1 MTALDERTAVLTPH
15 RLLELGD
22 TVIDTER
29 LHRPASSPVNVTTD
43 PEPRPAAPD
52 VSRAWEAVDPAFA
65 PTTLAAY
72 RADWT
77 RFARWCVEQSRSAL
91 PAAPALVA
99 EYLTAVG
106 RPTGSRACAPSTLVR
121 WVSAI
126 NKVHLAHGMT
136 PPGHSAPVR
145 SILAEVRQ
153 ARDAAAPRSAPL
165 ALEDLRAMLGAIEP
179 ERAAW
184 PTAVAARRD
193 TALLLLGFAGA
204 LRRSELIE
212 LTLADVT
219 VEPAVGLRIHA
230 VGGGHRGDRPVRMLP
245 FGRDPVTC
253 APCAWTAW
261 RQILD
266 AWDGADP
273 AGGRRAVLVELYR
286 HPGGDRPGHVCQ
298 DADLESVGRDAPRAQ
313 RSLFPGVHRS
323 GAIAGTAM
331 TGEAVRKMVRRRAQ
345 GAGVTEPPG
354 TSLGAHSLR
363 SGFITEALRRG
374 ADPRAVMAQTGHRDP
389 AAVQAYAHRAAPP
402 PADAVALLDL

>member
-1 MTALDERTAVLTPH
+1 MTALDERTEVLTSR
-15 RLLELGD
+15 RLLDLVD

-29 LHRPASSPVNVTTD
+29 LDLTASSLANATTD
-43 PEPRPAAPD
+43 PEPRPAPLD
-52 VSRAWEAVDPAFA
+52 VSRAWEAVDPASA
-65 PTTLAAY
+65 PATLAAY

-77 RFARWCVEQSRSAL
+77 RFTRWCVEHGRPAL
-91 PAAPALVA
+91 PAAPAVVA

-106 RPTGSRACAPSTLVR
+106 RPAGSRACAPSTLVR

-136 PPGHSAPVR
+136 PPGQSAPVR
-145 SILAEVRQ
+145 SILAEARQ
-153 ARDAAAPRSAPL
+153 ARDAGAPRSAPL
-165 ALEDLRAMLGAIEP
+165 ALDDLRAMLAAIEP
-179 ERAAW
+179 ERAVW

-219 VEPAVGLRIHA
+219 IEPAVGLRIR
-230 VGGGHRGDRPVRMLP
+230 GGGAGHRRDRPVRMLP
-245 FGRDPVTC
+245 FGQDPVTC

-273 AGGRRAVLVELYR
+273 AGGRRAVLVELHR
-286 HPGGDRPGHVCQ
+286 RPGGERPGHVCR
-298 DADLESVGRDAPRAQ
+298 DAVLEPVGRDAPRAQ

-354 TSLGAHSLR
+354 ASLGAHSLR

-374 ADPRAVMAQTGHRDP
+374 ADPRAVMAQTGHRDL
-389 AAVQAYAHRAAPP
+389 AAVQAYAHRVAPP